1 MAVSET
7 LSIQAWLEHDRSK
20 TDNVPMSVAN
30 SSVSKRPIWLVEAA
44 CLSMALPPTIQRMQD
59 RVPDGRRRSH
69 RHSRQ
74 GARNGLAKLTRHA
87 VPSVL
92 AGTAILENTLGPSQS
107 AEGIVKLPVGE
118 QPGIR
123 GDLGTVEFKLQST
136 VKNDPKAPPVS
147 LHPSGVPYPPLHVCC
162 NFMIL
167 IAESP
172 SRRTEYRRYLG
183 NAGQQ

>member
-1 MAVSET
+1 MNLVDPHPVHVGQGFNI
-7 LSIQAWLEHDRSK
+7 LVGGQR
-20 TDNVPMSVAN
+20 

-44 CLSMALPPTIQRMQD
+44 CLSMALPPAIPAHGGIIDAQTISASFTSPVSAKTPKD
-59 RVPDGRRRSH
+59 
-69 RHSRQ
+69 
-74 GARNGLAKLTRHA
+74 GLAKLS
-87 VPSVL
+87 PSCRAILLL
-92 AGTAILENTLGPSQS
+92 AGTAIVENTLGHLSQ

-123 GDLGTVEFKLQST
+123 GDLGTVEFKLQGDGQNRPEGT
-136 VKNDPKAPPVS
+136 PVS
-147 LHPSGVPYPPLHVCC
+147 IHPSGVPYPPLHVCY

-183 NAGQQ
+183 NAGLRW